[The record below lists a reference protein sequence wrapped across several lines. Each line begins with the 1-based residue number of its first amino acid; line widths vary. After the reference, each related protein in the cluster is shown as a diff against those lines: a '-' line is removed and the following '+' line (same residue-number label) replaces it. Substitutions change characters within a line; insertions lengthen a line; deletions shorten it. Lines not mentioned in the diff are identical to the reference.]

1 MLPFLRLQAQSA
13 SEAIHI
19 VENEVGYG
27 ARSLAMAG
35 AFAPLGDGPAGMYWN
50 PAGLADIK
58 NGSFYFESY
67 FLRYNN
73 NTSYLEKLHVNPFNL
88 SRFNGIGAIYPIATV
103 RGSLVIGLGFNRI
116 HHYDGLMS
124 FSGYSL
130 SLIHI

>member
-1 MLPFLRLQAQSA
+1 MLHFLKLQSQSA

-19 VENEVGYG
+19 VENELGYG

-67 FLRYNN
+67 FVIAIYFMLM
-73 NTSYLEKLHVNPFNL
+73 VFNL
-88 SRFNGIGAIYPIATV
+88 DIYYI
-103 RGSLVIGLGFNRI
+103 
-116 HHYDGLMS
+116 
-124 FSGYSL
+124 
-130 SLIHI
+130 IHITVSQELKK

>member
-1 MLPFLRLQAQSA
+1 MLPFLKLQSQSA

-19 VENEVGYG
+19 VENELGYG

-67 FLRYNN
+67 FLRCRFQF
-73 NTSYLEKLHVNPFNL
+73 SRQILRYLERSLHTKVQTT
-88 SRFNGIGAIYPIATV
+88 SRGA
-103 RGSLVIGLGFNRI
+103 SSHFQ
-116 HHYDGLMS
+116 
-124 FSGYSL
+124 
-130 SLIHI
+130 